1 MGDEAFF
8 RALKHYLEA
17 NRLQNVVSADL
28 AKAVEESSGTN
39 VDQFF
44 DQWIYGAGAPRFT
57 VRSSYDEEGKKV
69 SLSVKQTQKVE
80 GHVGLFR
87 VPVVVSI
94 TTASGE
100 TLFPIE
106 VSKADETFTF
116 SVDGPPLIV
125 LFDKGDKILK
135 SVDFQKTSEEW
146 IRQLRT
152 ATDVPD
158 RADAAFALGNLRDNE
173 AAANALGEAAQRD
186 KFWGVR
192 EEALRAL
199 GRINSPPARK
209 QVLAALSNDQ
219 PWVRVV
225 AVEQLGK
232 YHGDEEVAKRL
243 QNIYKDDKAYSVRG
257 AALQSLALDKAPN
270 AEPTLEKALTIS
282 SPDDVLRSAALRAM
296 GSLGD
301 NSVVPALLEWSS
313 PGKPSRL
320 RSIAIGSLGRADLK
334 NHDITA
340 RLISYLNESSFDIRF
355 ASIFALGR
363 RGDPTA
369 IEPLEA
375 QLKTGQLSIGVPHA
389 VEDLIEQLKGKRA
402 PEKEPSAADQKNG
415 DAAGAA
421 TGNNQA
427 VLDRLEHL
435 EQQLTDMNDR
445 LRRIEASLP
454 GSKSD

>member
-1 MGDEAFF
+1 M
-8 RALKHYLEA
+8 
-17 NRLQNVVSADL
+17 
-28 AKAVEESSGTN
+28 
-39 VDQFF
+39 
-44 DQWIYGAGAPRFT
+44 
-57 VRSSYDEEGKKV
+57 KV

-87 VPVVVSI
+87 VPVDVSI
-94 TTASGE
+94 TTSSGE
-100 TLFPIE
+100 KLFPIE
-106 VSKADETFTF
+106 VSKAEETFSF
-116 SVDGPPLIV
+116 PVDGPPLMV

-135 SVDFQKTSEEW
+135 SVDFQKSPEEW
-146 IRQLRT
+146 IRQLRS
-152 ATDVPD
+152 APDVPD

-173 AAANALGEAAQRD
+173 AAANALGEAAQHD
-186 KFWGVR
+186 KFWGMR
-192 EEALRAL
+192 EEALRSL
-199 GRINSPPARK
+199 GRINSSPARK

-219 PWVRVV
+219 PWVRAV

-232 YHGDEEVAKRL
+232 YHGDEEIAKRL

-270 AEPTLEKALTIS
+270 AEPILEKALTIS
-282 SPDDVLRSAALRAM
+282 SPNDVVRSAALRAM

-313 PGKPSRL
+313 PGKPSAL
-320 RSIAIGSLGRADLK
+320 RGTAIGSLGRVDLK

-340 RLISYLNESSFDIRF
+340 RLISYLNESSFDIRY

-369 IEPLEA
+369 VEPLEA
-375 QLKTGQLSIGVPHA
+375 LLKTGQLSIGVPHA
-389 VEDLIEQLKGKRA
+389 MEDLIEQLKSQGA
-402 PEKEPSAADQKNG
+402 PQKGPSSADQKNG
-415 DAAGAA
+415 DAAAA
-421 TGNNQA
+421 SNNNQE
-427 VLDRLEHL
+427 VLDRLDHL
-435 EQQLTDMNDR
+435 EHQLTDMNDR